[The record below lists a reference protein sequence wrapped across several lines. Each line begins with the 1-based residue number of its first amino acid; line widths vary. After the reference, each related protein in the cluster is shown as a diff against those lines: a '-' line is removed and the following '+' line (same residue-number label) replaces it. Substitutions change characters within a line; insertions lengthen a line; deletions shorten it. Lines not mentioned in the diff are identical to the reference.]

1 MGDADYTALEGT
13 QLTWDGQR
21 TGGAFC
27 PVGLLAP
34 RGGGAHCF
42 FWGFF
47 ISVRASIY
55 LSFFSSVTFFFFFIF
70 STDSMYSPSMSCVW
84 SVRCMEWKET
94 GFGPCV
100 DLHKPKQHHG
110 ALEQ

>member
-34 RGGGAHCF
+34 RGGGGAHCF

-55 LSFFSSVTFFFFFIF
+55 LSFFSSVTFFFFYLFYGFHVF
-70 STDSMYSPSMSCVW
+70 SIYVL
-84 SVRCMEWKET
+84 CMECAMYGVEGNW
-94 GFGPCV
+94 FWP
-100 DLHKPKQHHG
+100 LR
-110 ALEQ
+110 